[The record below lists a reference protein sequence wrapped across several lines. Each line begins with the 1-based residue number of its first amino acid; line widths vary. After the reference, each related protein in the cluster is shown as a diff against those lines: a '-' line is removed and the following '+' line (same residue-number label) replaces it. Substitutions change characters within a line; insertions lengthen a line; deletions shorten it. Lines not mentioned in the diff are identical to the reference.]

1 LHYALVEYRQRLD
14 EVTDVR
20 VFVPID
26 DDFVPE
32 TALLVPYRPG
42 MACWHALGESAFD
55 VPGES
60 GDQRCTVISSPE
72 VKPSL
77 AA

>member
-1 LHYALVEYRQRLD
+1 MEYRQRLD

-20 VFVPID
+20 VFVPIE

-32 TALLVPYRPG
+32 TALLVPYRAG
-42 MACWHALGESAFD
+42 MECWHALGDSPFELLGDDA
-55 VPGES
+55 
-60 GDQRCTVISSPE
+60 DQRCTINSSPE

>member
-1 LHYALVEYRQRLD
+1 LHYALVEYRQLLD
-14 EVTDVR
+14 EVPDVR
-20 VFVPID
+20 VFVPVE

-32 TALLVPYRPG
+32 TALLVPYRAG
-42 MACWHALGESAFD
+42 MECWHALGDSPFD
-55 VPGES
+55 AIDEAA
-60 GDQRCTVISSPE
+60 DQRCTISSSPE

>member
-1 LHYALVEYRQRLD
+1 LHYALVEYRQLLD
-14 EVTDVR
+14 EVTHVR
-20 VFVPID
+20 VFVPVE

-32 TALLVPYRPG
+32 TALLVPYRAG
-42 MACWHALGESAFD
+42 MDCWHALGDGPFEAIED
-55 VPGES
+55 AA
-60 GDQRCTVISSPE
+60 DQRCTINSSPA